1 MSGCYWEATMA
12 WGAELMG
19 VEGKKGLVTSWRAPK
34 KKVGPSRGEIPS
46 WPMVF
51 VSGLCCIEARGKQRC
66 VRRPRGCSGMR
77 ADELLRQMVEALLW
91 GPTMSCQCSGSGAPF
106 HPPLSP

>member
-1 MSGCYWEATMA
+1 
-12 WGAELMG
+12 MG
-19 VEGKKGLVTSWRAPK
+19 VEGKKRLAASWRAPE

-51 VSGLCCIEARGKQRC
+51 VSGLCCIEARGKQHC
-66 VRRPRGCSGMR
+66 VSRPRGCSGMR
-77 ADELLRQMVEALLW
+77 AAESLRQMVEALLW

-106 HPPLSP
+106 PPSPVPPKPC